1 VARNPVHVRDALPDD
16 AEVLVGM
23 WENNI
28 EASSRLAPAS
38 VKSARRAI
46 GNLALDPDQRIV
58 LGVVDDQVVGVAY
71 LQRAPLSPIHE
82 ETTVRVGHLFVHSE
96 FRGRGV
102 GRALLGYAAAWA
114 DEKETKHLLVNVSA
128 AAREANRFLARLG
141 LTSIATVRAT
151 SVAALQERLAK
162 ASEPACADGHVVVER
177 LRTLRRRQASARRR
191 QSADPDRHLTVT

>member
-23 WENNI
+23 WETNI
-28 EASSRLAPAS
+28 EASARMAPAS
-38 VKSARRAI
+38 VESARRAI
-46 GNLALDPDQRIV
+46 GNLALDPEQRIL
-58 LGVVDDQVVGVAY
+58 LGVIDDEVVGVAY

-96 FRGRGV
+96 YRGRGV
-102 GRALLGYAAAWA
+102 GRALLGFAAAWA
-114 DEKETKHLLVNVSA
+114 DEKETKHLVVNVSA
-128 AAREANRFLARLG
+128 AARDANRFFARLG

-162 ASEPACADGHVVVER
+162 ASELACADGHVVVER

-191 QSADPDRHLTVT
+191 QAGDLTVT